1 MHVEDESVGE
11 NTVVEVFQK
20 GFSLGRQGAAL
31 RHGEGSQLKGATLMN
46 GKKLYRNTENKML
59 AGVCSGIADYF
70 DIDPTLVRLGWVL
83 FSLLGGSGL
92 LAYIIAA
99 IIIPDAHLNNKSVK

>member
-1 MHVEDESVGE
+1 
-11 NTVVEVFQK
+11 
-20 GFSLGRQGAAL
+20 
-31 RHGEGSQLKGATLMN
+31 MN

-70 DIDPTLVRLGWVL
+70 DIGPTLVRLGWVL

-99 IIIPDAHLNNKSVK
+99 IIIPERT